1 MLQSQN
7 CYISKNALLYSVCIT
22 TIFLLHW
29 FAAML
34 SPCFAKMEKQ
44 SFMKLPSST
53 NAVESYN
60 RISKQQKPGIL
71 KVAMMYTYKQDMAAA
86 LENLAI
92 TKKVSTT
99 YNDMTPNSR
108 QKVAARQAK
117 ARRKRL
123 LRSDDD
129 DGPPDKRRH
138 IARKLCSH
146 VS

>member
-1 MLQSQN
+1 
-7 CYISKNALLYSVCIT
+7 
-22 TIFLLHW
+22 
-29 FAAML
+29 
-34 SPCFAKMEKQ
+34 
-44 SFMKLPSST
+44 
-53 NAVESYN
+53 
-60 RISKQQKPGIL
+60 
-71 KVAMMYTYKQDMAAA
+71 MYTYKQDMAAA

-138 IARKLCSH
+138 IARTLCSH